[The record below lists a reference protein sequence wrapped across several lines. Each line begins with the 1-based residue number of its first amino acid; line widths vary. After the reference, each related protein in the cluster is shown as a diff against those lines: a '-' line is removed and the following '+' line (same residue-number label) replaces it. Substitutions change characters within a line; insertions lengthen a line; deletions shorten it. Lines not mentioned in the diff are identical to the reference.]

1 MKFVDLVNAVSYD
14 FTEVRPYVFENSN
27 GSQNELEQNSDIIAS
42 PFVKF
47 SIELESGW
55 LTTAKDSGD
64 FKIGVIFC
72 EELSVDDYV
81 FIVGMQVM
89 GNPLYLR
96 VTQSGVQKYSNGVF
110 VGATSDRAMYD
121 NARSIVH
128 SQLAKLHSG
137 RIGLVNYGRKAKFK
151 NSEGRKQVYKA
162 KDVIYISNSKN
173 VGKVEGARLTKG
185 VVWQEAWEVGA
196 HWRRIG
202 KDSLGLNRYGE
213 RVEKGYTWL
222 KSYNKGPDKLIN
234 PKVRKVKV

>member
-27 GSQNELEQNSDIIAS
+27 EPQNEVQQNSDIIAS

-47 SIELESGW
+47 SIELDSGW

-81 FIVGMQVM
+81 FIVGMEVM

-110 VGATSDRAMYD
+110 VWATSDRVMYD
-121 NARSIVH
+121 NTRSIVH

-151 NSEGRKQVYKA
+151 NSEGRKKVYKA

-173 VGKVEGARLTKG
+173 VDKVEGNRVTKG
-185 VVWQEAWEVGA
+185 IVWQDAWEVGA

-222 KSYNKGPDKLIN
+222 KSYPKGPDRMIKT
-234 PKVRKVKV
+234 KVRKVKV